1 MVIKILKR
9 HRCKTN
15 KTKSNKKK
23 KNKLIYFF
31 YFTYLMKYLKQ
42 FVVGSSCLVFL
53 PFYYSVLLL
62 DKSKRNFLFENY
74 VFLAPFWFGLFN
86 MLSLYL
92 SEQFNLN
99 YKQRFQ
105 TISLLS
111 YLFILTIVT
120 NTNAYN
126 FNKNDWIKYI
136 IILGLLYYLTWNY
149 VIYYIEKY
157 I

>member
-1 MVIKILKR
+1 
-9 HRCKTN
+9 
-15 KTKSNKKK
+15 
-23 KNKLIYFF
+23 
-31 YFTYLMKYLKQ
+31 MKYLKQ
-42 FVVGSSCLVFL
+42 FVIGSSCLIFL

-62 DKSKRNFLFENY
+62 NKTKRNFSFENY
-74 VFLAPFWFGLFN
+74 VFIAPFWFGLFN

-92 SEQFNLN
+92 SEKFNLN

-111 YLFILTIVT
+111 YLFIVTIVT
-120 NTNAYN
+120 NSNAYN

-136 IILGLLYYLTWNY
+136 IILGLLYYLTWNF